1 MRLQSLAGLM
11 YLRAETFESYL
22 SRSEADVAQ
31 QLQLLIDK
39 LDRPRRAMLMQKLAA
54 VSERRATPVILAWAA
69 SCAKRCLAELLQASG
84 SSGDAALQAV
94 RLELLSL
101 AQSSAHAAGKADQ
114 AFPSDAAALQWLLDA
129 QTPLSWQHLLALPG
143 MEQVLH
149 AAAVT
154 DPQLQL
160 ACTVLGIE
168 GLHQG
173 PLHAQVSQA
182 LAGLHASGC
191 QLAAQ
196 ALGLKPESDIGSQH
210 ALLSKAAAAAAGKV
224 TAASS
229 DLAQA
234 AAGVALARWASAQ
247 LGASLAPDLQVVT
260 RLLRTSPFHLAS
272 GASGAG
278 TDTGMALGK
287 GTGGKG
293 EGEGTGG
300 LADAAKAVAGITPDL
315 LQGVTQQLAQQPSLG
330 AASLLSS
337 AAVATAAPWQHQ
349 GAYDT
354 SLAAALTAAAAAQP
368 GSPAAALLSATQA
381 WRKAMLVAGVPCIMA
396 SATAHDL
403 ALLSGS
409 EAQALRADVAR
420 LDAAGSALEPL
431 VLPATDGSSSSAGAA
446 QVVDLDKVRS
456 WKGAL
461 AVVAFD

>member
-1 MRLQSLAGLM
+1 MHLQSLAGLM

-31 QLQLLIDK
+31 QLQLLIGK

-54 VSERRATPVILAWAA
+54 VSERRATPVILAWAV
-69 SCAKRCLAELLQASG
+69 SCTKRCLAELLQASG

-101 AQSSAHAAGKADQ
+101 AQSAAKAAGKAEQ
-114 AFPSDAAALQWLLDA
+114 EFPSDAAALQWLLDP

-143 MEQVLH
+143 MEHVLH
-149 AAAVT
+149 AATAT

-173 PLHAQVSQA
+173 QLHAQVTQA
-182 LAGLHASGC
+182 LAGLHASSC

-196 ALGLKPESDIGSQH
+196 ALGLKPESDTGSQH
-210 ALLSKAAAAAAGKV
+210 ALMSKAAAAAEGKGAAAG
-224 TAASS
+224 S

-234 AAGVALARWASAQ
+234 AAGVALARWTSAQ

-260 RLLRTSPFHLAS
+260 RLLRTSPFHLTS
-272 GASGAG
+272 GPAGAG
-278 TDTGMALGK
+278 TDTGGAAAT
-287 GTGGKG
+287 GTGGRG
-293 EGEGTGG
+293 EGEGAGG
-300 LADAAKAVAGITPDL
+300 LADAAKAVACITPEL
-315 LQGVTQQLAQQPSLG
+315 LQGVAQQLAQQQAFG

-337 AAVATAAPWQHQ
+337 AAAAVAAPWQHQ
-349 GAYDT
+349 GAYDA
-354 SLAAALTAAAAAQP
+354 SLTAALTAAAAAQP
-368 GSPAAALLSATQA
+368 GSPAAALLSATHA
-381 WRKAMLVAGVPCIMA
+381 WRKAMLVAGVPCIMS

-409 EAQALRADVAR
+409 EAQALQAGVAR

-431 VLPATDGSSSSAGAA
+431 VLPASNGRSSSTTGAA
-446 QVVDLDKVRS
+446 PVVDLDKVRS
-456 WKGAL
+456 WK
-461 AVVAFD
+461 VPWKWVA